1 MADSAVYDASQD
13 YHALNAMLNL
23 YDENHQIQFD
33 KDIAAAELFV
43 QGEVAERTKKFDS
56 VRERLQF
63 LFDNLYYNKEVFDAY
78 SPEFLDKIYAY
89 ADSFNFSFETFLG
102 AFKFY
107 SSYALKSFDGKQYL
121 ENFEQR
127 TVAVALELAAG
138 NETKAMEFVEEII
151 TGRFQ
156 QPQHSLT
163 WARLSAVNQYHA
175 SWCASKIIWNPFHA
189 QSTLLF
195 SCLSVAV
202 A

>member
-1 MADSAVYDASQD
+1 MADNAVYDASQD

-33 KDIAAAELFV
+33 KDIAAADLFV
-43 QGEVAERTKKFDS
+43 HGEVAERTKKFNS
-56 VRERLQF
+56 VQERLAF
-63 LFDNLYYNKEVFDAY
+63 LFDNLYYNKSVFDAY

-107 SSYALKSFDGKQYL
+107 SSYALKSFDGKEYL

-138 NETKAMEFVEEII
+138 DETKAMEFVEEII

-156 QPQHSLT
+156 PGNS
-163 WARLSAVNQYHA
+163 N
-175 SWCASKIIWNPFHA
+175 
-189 QSTLLF
+189 LLK
-195 SCLSVAV
+195 LG
-202 A
+202 